1 MPMLPRFAATTT
13 FRELSIAVQI
23 LSILAVYGFFGVR
36 LWGFWHQPAMSS
48 ATAGSMTVVGALV
61 GITICMVVIGIA
73 AHVALAWYAK
83 PDKSDER
90 DRVIGLRGSR
100 NAYGALAVGIWCVLF
115 FAIAG
120 VPYGALLYA
129 IMGAFALSELVRLG
143 SQLLYYKLG
152 A

>member
-23 LSILAVYGFFGVR
+23 VSILAVYGFFGVR
-36 LWGFWHQPAMSS
+36 LWGFWDQPAMSS
-48 ATAGSMTVVGALV
+48 ATVSSMTAMGVLV
-61 GITICMVVIGIA
+61 GITICMTIIGIA
-73 AHVALAWYAK
+73 SHVALAWFAK
-83 PDKSDER
+83 PEKSDER

-100 NAYGALAVGIWCVLF
+100 NAYGALAVGIWCILF

-120 VPYGALLYA
+120 VPHGTLLYA
-129 IMGAFALSELVRLG
+129 IMAAFALSELVRLG